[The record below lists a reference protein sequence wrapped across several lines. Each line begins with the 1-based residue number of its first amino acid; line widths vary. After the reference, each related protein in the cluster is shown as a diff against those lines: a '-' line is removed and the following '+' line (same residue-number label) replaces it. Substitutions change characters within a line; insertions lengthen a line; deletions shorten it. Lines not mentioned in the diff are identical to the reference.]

1 MLNAYY
7 AGRIT
12 RKFNGRRK
20 KKKRKKHILQN
31 TQSILRFREILSKK
45 CRKIY
50 KKDKKL
56 RKILKDF
63 QLGFQ
68 FPVYFQKLWT
78 A

>member
-1 MLNAYY
+1 MAV
-7 AGRIT
+7 G
-12 RKFNGRRK
+12 KRK
-20 KKKRKKHILQN
+20 KKKEAYFTKYTINSKVSRDSFKEVQKNLQ
-31 TQSILRFREILSKK
+31 
-45 CRKIY
+45 